1 MSLSLGTSALS
12 ECVNDGIETVVPAA
26 IARLAAPAPCA
37 SHSPPAPEAL
47 PDSTAPAALIKR
59 RTQPGRACI
68 ARTRE
73 RIQATLEWESCD
85 EDSGRFRAIAQQFDE
100 AFEKENLD
108 DEEGSED
115 ASDESASGS
124 GSEDD
129 DAYESSFVD
138 DGSGSEDES
147 DEAEWT
153 PRKRACA
160 RSKSASPA
168 LEGPSAGFLH
178 MEEFAGL
185 PPAGRA
191 EPAGA
196 APDAAGSDAD
206 AASFSE
212 ADAASFSEAD
222 AASFSDADAASFSEA
237 DAASF
242 SAADA
247 AAGCDADAAAG
258 CDAAAGRFL
267 HAEELDSPPGFY
279 NLWVL

>member
-1 MSLSLGTSALS
+1 MSLPFGMSAFSERVDAEIESVVSAATALLS
-12 ECVNDGIETVVPAA
+12 
-26 IARLAAPAPCA
+26 APAPCA
-37 SHSPPAPEAL
+37 PHSPPAPEAL
-47 PDSTAPAALIKR
+47 SDSASPAALIER

-85 EDSGRFRAIAQQFDE
+85 EESGRFRAIAQQFDE

-129 DAYESSFVD
+129 DAYESSFVT
-138 DGSGSEDES
+138 DGSGSEYED

-153 PRKRACA
+153 PRKRACVP
-160 RSKSASPA
+160 SHSASPLPDA
-168 LEGPSAGFLH
+168 PSKDSPHTEESAELPSVMPDEPSAGFLH

-185 PPAGRA
+185 APAGRDDLA
-191 EPAGA
+191 VITEL
-196 APDAAGSDAD
+196 
-206 AASFSE
+206 
-212 ADAASFSEAD
+212 
-222 AASFSDADAASFSEA
+222 
-237 DAASF
+237 
-242 SAADA
+242 SAARSVA
-247 AAGCDADAAAG
+247 HGELAETAS
-258 CDAAAGRFL
+258 FL